1 MAPPGKPGCT
11 LMRVRTETT
20 NQEELGEY
28 RSAGCVRQ
36 SPGQAAAL
44 YEWADEGT
52 LVVVLP

>member
-1 MAPPGKPGCT
+1 
-11 LMRVRTETT
+11 MRVRTETT